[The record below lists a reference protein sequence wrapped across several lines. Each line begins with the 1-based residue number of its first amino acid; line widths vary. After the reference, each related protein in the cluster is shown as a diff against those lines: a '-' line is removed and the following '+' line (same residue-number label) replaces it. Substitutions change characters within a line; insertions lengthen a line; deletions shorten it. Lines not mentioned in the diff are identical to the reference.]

1 MFRYGIV
8 AAGLALAP
16 PASAQSVL
24 PPPASAQSVLPS
36 KLLSASAGNAM
47 VMAALE
53 RCQKDG
59 YRVSAA
65 VVDRGGNLLA
75 FIRDPTAGPHTAE
88 SSRRKA
94 FTAMTF
100 GMTSAAFTALTANP
114 GAAGLKDLTGVFA
127 LAGGVPIK
135 IGNEVIGG
143 IGVGGA
149 PGGDKDEA
157 CATAGLQAVADQLK

>member
-1 MFRYGIV
+1 MLVRLISITF
-8 AAGLALAP
+8 ACWLACTGQG
-16 PASAQSVL
+16 SAQAVMESH
-24 PPPASAQSVLPS
+24 
-36 KLLSASAGNAM
+36 LLTAEAANAM
-47 VMAALE
+47 VMAALAE
-53 RCQKDG
+53 CQKNG
-59 YRVSAA
+59 YKVSAA

-94 FTAMTF
+94 FTSATF
-100 GMTSAAFTALTANP
+100 GMTSAAFATLTANP

-135 IGNEVIGG
+135 IGNDVLGG

-149 PGGDKDEA
+149 PGAEKDEA
-157 CATAGLQAVADQLK
+157 CASAGLAKVADQLK

>member
-1 MFRYGIV
+1 MSGR
-8 AAGLALAP
+8 ALAVAVALGLMSSGS
-16 PASAQSVL
+16 ASAQAVL
-24 PPPASAQSVLPS
+24 QAR
-36 KLLSASAGNAM
+36 LLSADAANSM
-47 VMAALE
+47 VMAALAQ
-53 RCQKDG
+53 CQKDS

-75 FIRDPTAGPHTAE
+75 FVRDPLAGPHTAE

-94 FTAMTF
+94 FTAATF
-100 GMTSAAFTALTANP
+100 GMTSAAFASLTGNP

-135 IGNEVIGG
+135 VGNEVLGG

-149 PGGDKDEA
+149 PGGEKDEA
-157 CATAGLQAVADQLK
+157 CASAGLARVADQLK

>member
-1 MFRYGIV
+1 MIRY
-8 AAGLALAP
+8 LAIAMLLSG
-16 PASAQSVL
+16 PAFAQ
-24 PPPASAQSVLPS
+24 AVLPS
-36 KLLSASAGNAM
+36 KLLSAAAANEM
-47 VMAALE
+47 VMGALE
-53 RCQKDG
+53 QCQKDG
-59 YRVSAA
+59 YKVSAA

-75 FIRDPTAGPHTAE
+75 FVRDPTAGPHTAE

-94 FTAMTF
+94 FTAATF
-100 GMTSAAFTALTANP
+100 GMTSAAFATLTANP

-135 IGNEVIGG
+135 IGNDVLGG

-157 CATAGLQAVADQLK
+157 CASAGLAKVADQLK

>member
-1 MFRYGIV
+1 MIWRLGF
-8 AAGLALAP
+8 AAIGVVLSGP
-16 PASAQSVL
+16 VMAQ
-24 PPPASAQSVLPS
+24 AVLPS
-36 KLLSASAGNAM
+36 RMLSAEAANAM
-47 VMAALE
+47 VMGALAA
-53 RCQKDG
+53 CQKDG
-59 YRVSAA
+59 YKVSAA

-75 FIRDPTAGPHTAE
+75 FVRDPTAGPHTAE

-94 FTAMTF
+94 FTAATF

-127 LAGGVPIK
+127 LAGGVPVK
-135 IGNEVIGG
+135 IGNDVLGG

-157 CATAGLQAVADQLK
+157 CASAGLAKVADQLK

>member
-1 MFRYGIV
+1 MSGRTLAV
-8 AAGLALAP
+8 AVALGLMSSGS
-16 PASAQSVL
+16 ASAQAVL
-24 PPPASAQSVLPS
+24 QAR
-36 KLLSASAGNAM
+36 LLSADAANAM
-47 VMAALE
+47 VMAALAQ
-53 RCQKDG
+53 CQKDS

-75 FIRDPTAGPHTAE
+75 FVRDPLAGPHTAE

-94 FTAMTF
+94 FTAATF
-100 GMTSAAFTALTANP
+100 GMTSAAFASLTGNP

-135 IGNEVIGG
+135 VGNEVLGG

-149 PGGDKDEA
+149 PGGEKDEA
-157 CATAGLQAVADQLK
+157 CASAGLARVADQLK

>member
-1 MFRYGIV
+1 MLVRPGIATV
-8 AAGLALAP
+8 AAFVAFCVH
-16 PASAQSVL
+16 ASAQGVI
-24 PPPASAQSVLPS
+24 PS
-36 KLLSASAGNAM
+36 RLLTAEAANAM
-47 VMAALE
+47 VMGALAE
-53 RCQKDG
+53 CQKNG
-59 YRVSAA
+59 YKVSAA

-100 GMTSAAFTALTANP
+100 GMTSAAFTTLTANP
-114 GAAGLKDLTGVFA
+114 AAAGLKDLTGVFA

-135 IGNEVIGG
+135 IGNDVLGG

-149 PGGDKDEA
+149 PGGEKDEA
-157 CATAGLQAVADQLK
+157 CANAGLQKVADELK

>member
-1 MFRYGIV
+1 MSGR
-8 AAGLALAP
+8 ALAVAVALGLMSSGS
-16 PASAQSVL
+16 ASAQAVL
-24 PPPASAQSVLPS
+24 QAR
-36 KLLSASAGNAM
+36 LLSADAANSM
-47 VMAALE
+47 VMAALAQ
-53 RCQKDG
+53 CQKDS

-75 FIRDPTAGPHTAE
+75 FVRDPLAGPHTAE

-94 FTAMTF
+94 FTAATF
-100 GMTSAAFTALTANP
+100 GMTSAAFASLTGNP

-135 IGNEVIGG
+135 VGNEVLGG

-149 PGGDKDEA
+149 PGGEKDEV
-157 CATAGLQAVADQLK
+157 CASAGLAMVADQLK